1 MSQTSAVV
9 EPGPVTITG
18 ASGSVGRRV
27 IPFLCQNHPLRLTD
41 LRPDVIEGVEV
52 VPNDLLDLDATVRLL
67 EGSRAVVHLAIADYT
82 GVNDQ
87 SPEELQAPYRRR
99 MLDVNITGAYHV
111 FEAARIL
118 QIPRVVYMSS
128 LTVMFGSPTPN
139 RREVDRPQT
148 PLNFYACTKAFGEN
162 LAWVYHRRYG
172 IKAYVLRLGQP
183 YPRGVPQEE
192 EWKKSP
198 RSAAHFAGFA
208 DIARSIDAAL
218 KVEEPGYAICNVV
231 SRSKSD
237 FVDLSAGRAIG
248 FEPQDFVDDLT

>member
-18 ASGSVGRRV
+18 AAGEVGRRV
-27 IPFLCQNHPLRLTD
+27 VPFLCQKHPLRLTD
-41 LRPDVIEGVEV
+41 LRPGTIEGMEV
-52 VPNDLLDLDATVRLL
+52 VPNDLLDLDATLRVL

-99 MLDVNITGAYHV
+99 MLDVNITGAYHI

-118 QIPRVVYMSS
+118 KIPRVVYMSS
-128 LTVMFGSPTPN
+128 LTVMFGSPAPN
-139 RREVDRPQT
+139 RREIDRPQT

-162 LAWVYHRRYG
+162 LAWVYHQRYG
-172 IKAYVLRLGQP
+172 IEAYVLRLGQP
-183 YPRGVPQEE
+183 FPRGVPQEE

-198 RSAAHFAGFA
+198 RSASNFTTFA

-218 KVEEPGYAICNVV
+218 KVQEPAYGVFNVV
-231 SRSKSD
+231 SRSS
-237 FVDLSAGRAIG
+237 FGHVDLSAGKGFG
-248 FEPQDFVDDLT
+248 FEPEDLVDDLL